1 MMIRI
6 RDSRILSC
14 ANIVRIVNANN
25 FFLRFA
31 IILFMIFIMF
41 PAIASPFMPLVR
53 YFSLKDYKA
62 GNQNWSVAQ
71 DRDGIMYFGNTNGL
85 LSYDGYHWIL
95 TPVPGTQI
103 VRSVYADGK
112 RIYVGSFEEFGYFN
126 KLNTGE
132 LKYHSVSA
140 LLKRVKLKNDEIW
153 KIVKVGKNICFQS
166 FKACFIYDGKKVSGY
181 HNPHHIPLFLYS
193 CYGKMYVQLI
203 NEGFSIFDGRSYRE
217 IIHRSQLNNS
227 DVIAA
232 IPYCDRQI
240 LLITKAGGI
249 FIYLDGKLNSFV
261 TKIDAVLNKASV
273 NRAVMTRDKTL
284 IIGTISDGVYALRM
298 DGSLVWHFNRLE
310 RLNNNTVLG
319 LCCDADNDIW
329 VALDDGIAYIQYN
342 SPLTLFSPQHDKQPI
357 GMVYSMLH
365 KGSDFYLGTNQ
376 GIYRMNAVADELKMI
391 PNSADQNWYLNEF
404 DGQIFG
410 GSNNF
415 AMNIIN
421 NKAIPIPGTTGS
433 TCIKRCTI
441 NGKDILLNVS
451 YVDLNVFVKNNFG
464 KWVLSHKIKGF
475 SNPIKN
481 FEVDQDGSIWL
492 SHMYKGAYHL
502 WLTDDLHSIRHL
514 ESIHRLSPNNSGRQI
529 RVMKIQ
535 GNIVLADEHKLY
547 IVSNIRHQIVSFN
560 QLNQL
565 LPNGARILGATEVNN
580 HLFWL
585 VSSTEYILIDT
596 DKGSFRIKAYVP
608 FSNFDNAI
616 HSESLVFVDQ
626 NGDSY
631 FNLNNGIARYDA
643 SHCNTYDRTFKVRLG
658 QVRCTNNKRESI
670 LLPLDEDGAI
680 KPNYREISIE
690 LLIPHYNLALYRI
703 HYYLKGAG
711 INLESDSYDP
721 VINYSSLDYGSYQ
734 FTASVYNDSGQRI
747 GMVDYQFTISRPF
760 LISWFALFIYFILL
774 GLAVYYIA
782 KWRLNYLMKK
792 GMKEHEAQQAQQKLK
807 MHEQELLIAEQNK
820 KLLESKISVKSKE
833 LASMA
838 MGLIAKNSML
848 EELRTTIQEQ
858 TEKGPTTAKFMHRLL
873 TQINENIENKEF
885 WDVFQQNFDLI
896 HTNFFR
902 NLRER
907 YPDLTPTDLRFCAL
921 FRLNLTTKD
930 IAQIDNLSVRGVEA
944 ARYRIRKKLNI
955 PEGTSLVDFM
965 IDLK

>member
-1 MMIRI
+1 MIKIKDR
-6 RDSRILSC
+6 RILSYTD
-14 ANIVRIVNANN
+14 IVRIYNANYS
-25 FFLRFA
+25 FFRLA
-31 IILFMIFIMF
+31 IIFFMIFVVSHTN
-41 PAIASPFMPLVR
+41 ASPFMPLVR
-53 YFSLKDYKA
+53 YYSLKEYKA

-71 DRDGIMYFGNTNGL
+71 GWDGVMYFGNTNGL
-85 LSYDGYHWIL
+85 LSYDGYHWAL
-95 TPVPGTQI
+95 TNIPGTQM
-103 VRSVYADGK
+103 VRSVYTDGK
-112 RIYVGSFEEFGYFN
+112 RIYVGSFEEFGYFDR
-126 KLNTGE
+126 LNTGE
-132 LKYHSVSA
+132 LKYHSVSV
-140 LLKRVKLKNDEIW
+140 LLKKFKLKNDEIW

-166 FKACFIYDGKKVSGY
+166 FGACFIYDGKNVVGY
-181 HNPHHIPLFLYS
+181 RSSSHIPLFLYS

-203 NEGFSIFDGRSYRE
+203 NEGFAIFDGHSYRE

-227 DVIAA
+227 DVVAA
-232 IPYCDRQI
+232 IPYSGRQI
-240 LLITKAGGI
+240 LLVTRAGGF
-249 FIYLDGKLNSFV
+249 FIYSDGKLNPFF
-261 TKIDAVLNKASV
+261 TKIDASLYKASV
-273 NRAVMTRDKTL
+273 NRAIMTKEKTL

-298 DGSLVWHFNRLE
+298 DGSLIWHFNRVE

-319 LCCDADNDIW
+319 LYCDANNDIW

-342 SPLTLFSPQHDKQPI
+342 SPLTLLSPQHDKQPI

-365 KGSDFYLGTNQ
+365 KGRNFYLGTNQ
-376 GIYRMNAVADELKMI
+376 GIYRMNSINDDLTMI
-391 PNSADQNWYLNEF
+391 PNSADQNWYLKDF

-421 NKAIPIPGTTGS
+421 DRAIPIPGTAGS
-433 TCIKRCTI
+433 TCIRRCTI
-441 NGKDILLNVS
+441 NGKDILLNIS
-451 YVDLNVFVKNNFG
+451 YVDLNIFVKNNLG

-492 SHMYKGAYHL
+492 GHMYRGAYHL
-502 WLTDDLHSIRHL
+502 WLSDDLR
-514 ESIHRLSPNNSGRQI
+514 SIHRVEFIPKLSPNNFGNQI

-547 IVSNIRHQIVSFN
+547 VVSNIKHQILPFN

-565 LPNGARILGATEVNN
+565 LPNNSRILGAAEVNN

-585 VSSTEYILIDT
+585 VSSKDYILIDT
-596 DKGSFRIKAYVP
+596 DKGSFHIKAYVP

-616 HSESLVFVDQ
+616 HSESIVFVDQ
-626 NGDSY
+626 DGNSY
-631 FNLNNGIARYDA
+631 FNLNNGIACYDA
-643 SHCNTYDRTFKVRLG
+643 SHRDAYDRMFKIRLG
-658 QVRCTNNKRESI
+658 QVQCTNNNRESI
-670 LLPLDEDGAI
+670 LLPLDEDGEI
-680 KPNYREISIE
+680 KPNYREVSIE
-690 LLIPHYNLALYRI
+690 LLIPHYNLALYRV
-703 HYYLKGAG
+703 HYHLKGAG

-721 VINYSSLDYGSYQ
+721 IINYSSLDYGSYQ
-734 FTASVYNDSGQRI
+734 FTASVYSDSGQRI
-747 GMVDYQFTISRPF
+747 GEVHYQFTISRPF
-760 LISWFALFIYFILL
+760 LVSWFAIFIYFILL
-774 GLAVYYIA
+774 GLVIYYIVE
-782 KWRLNYLMKK
+782 WRLKYLMRKEI
-792 GMKEHEAQQAQQKLK
+792 KEHEAQQAHQKLK
-807 MHEQELLIAEQNK
+807 MHEQELLLAEQNK
-820 KLLESKISVKSKE
+820 KLLESEISLKSKE

-838 MGLIAKNSML
+838 MGVIAKNSML
-848 EELRTTIQEQ
+848 DELRNTIQEQ
-858 TEKGPTTAKFMHRLL
+858 MKKGPTTLKFMQRLL

-885 WDVFQQNFDLI
+885 WNVFQQNFDLI
-896 HTNFFR
+896 HINFFR

-921 FRLNLTTKD
+921 LRLNLTTKD